1 MTFFFAGLL
10 DGRFFILKLALSIP
24 ELGITSVVFVKLE
37 KLRNI
42 SLSEV
47 F

>member
-10 DGRFFILKLALSIP
+10 DGGSFILKLTLSIP
-24 ELGITSVVFVKLE
+24 ELGITSVIFVKLE
-37 KLRNI
+37 KLRNM

>member
-10 DGRFFILKLALSIP
+10 DGRSFILKLALSIP